1 MRSEILK
8 KVVVKSLNYIFDWL
22 NTTTKLYSSIVFFSF
37 PDKSAIAVAHYP
49 SARPWWHVIDVVRRL
64 KVLVVCQTRPDVR
77 VRVRSIIIRIRH
89 AAIRIR
95 VVVATI
101 NHTAYGGTPPWGA
114 NLLNSTYIFENE
126 IFFCLHIDKI

>member
-1 MRSEILK
+1 M
-8 KVVVKSLNYIFDWL
+8 VKSLNCIFDRL
-22 NTTTKLYSSIVFFSF
+22 TTTTKLYSSIVFFSF

-101 NHTAYGGTPPWGA
+101 NHTAYGELRLGVQIYWIA
-114 NLLNSTYIFENE
+114 HIFLKMKS
-126 IFFCLHIDKI
+126 FFCLHIDKI